1 MARKIAL
8 AGIGKIA
15 RDQHVPS
22 IAASGDWELAATIT
36 RHEGVEGIENYTD
49 IDAMLAAC
57 PDIDVISLCLPPV
70 PRFEYAAAAIRAGRH
85 VMLEKPPGATLAECH
100 TLEAMAREAGVSI
113 FATWHSREAASVEA
127 ARKWLADK
135 TLKRLKIT
143 WLEDVRLWHPG
154 QEWIWEPGGLGV
166 FDPGINALSIL
177 TRILPVP
184 VHLRSATLKFPDNRQ
199 TPIAADL
206 DFRHPGGAEVNAE
219 FDWRK
224 EGDQF
229 WNIEAETDAG
239 TLVLSDGGA
248 NLSIDGAPVEAS
260 DVALDGEYPKLYAR
274 MVDLV
279 QTGEID
285 MDLSP
290 MVHVADAFLLGK
302 RETIEPFD

>member
-1 MARKIAL
+1 M
-8 AGIGKIA
+8 
-15 RDQHVPS
+15 
-22 IAASGDWELAATIT
+22 
-36 RHEGVEGIENYTD
+36 
-49 IDAMLAAC
+49 
-57 PDIDVISLCLPPV
+57 
-70 PRFEYAAAAIRAGRH
+70 
-85 VMLEKPPGATLAECH
+85 
-100 TLEAMAREAGVSI
+100 
-113 FATWHSREAASVEA
+113 
-127 ARKWLADK
+127 
-135 TLKRLKIT
+135 
-143 WLEDVRLWHPG
+143 
-154 QEWIWEPGGLGV
+154 
-166 FDPGINALSIL
+166 
-177 TRILPVP
+177 
-184 VHLRSATLKFPDNRQ
+184 
-199 TPIAADL
+199 
-206 DFRHPGGAEVNAE
+206 NAE